1 MAMQFMSMMMYDV
14 ARMMHEERMREA
26 ARFRDAMVAK
36 EAARRRQPAQ
46 PRERRFPFVTFFSR
60 PSEA

>member
-1 MAMQFMSMMMYDV
+1 MQFMSMLTHDV

-26 ARFRDAMVAK
+26 EQFRRAMAAK
-36 EAARRRQPAQ
+36 QAARHRRPAE
-46 PRERRFPFVTFFSR
+46 PRVRRFPFVTFFSR